1 MIFSLLSPRWGP
13 RHDKDLYKEC
23 LERCRTLACCARV
36 CTSFLDPAL
45 DVLWRAL
52 NSIHPILQLLPITT
66 IDRTVSSPCHDLEYG
81 QYANLRTP
89 LCLQVMLTEV
99 TPARWARFQQY
110 AQRVRVLIRPN
121 AIDYV
126 HQSVWMLLGSLL
138 QGAPLLP
145 RLVRLS
151 LDILVNRPADYLCLL
166 SPSLRNLELSFN
178 DNSREIL
185 RGMEAPIALAFL
197 QVVIPKVPDLETLLL
212 PSHSTRRFCEKFVQ
226 SLAGFAT
233 LRSLHIGH
241 SNLPVNHAA
250 LLALSHMSSLH
261 SLHITLSPGH
271 NARGNG
277 SSRRSPTYI
286 FPCLQDLNI
295 DGTLGDLAQFFDSAE
310 LQTLIKLTISAK
322 PNVGLEPDWKVAV
335 HLILATLPQGLRS
348 LRFMTSEYCHKFP
361 KSSTTYSVLE
371 LFEPC
376 LSFINLEVFEAIF
389 CVYEPH
395 LGDEDI
401 IGLASAWP
409 KLHIM
414 CISYYDSWV
423 QPSPLRRPTV
433 RTLIELAQ
441 LAQRC
446 PSLHEFEVSTLDVSS
461 MCAKGAIPAACHR
474 GLRALKIHTLVGG
487 TTVDNL
493 SDFALMLDSL
503 FPRLDT
509 NATDIKPVK
518 CDVGAL
524 LEDVQA
530 QRRQEQQDDTFLT
543 QDDEV

>member
-1 MIFSLLSPRWGP
+1 
-13 RHDKDLYKEC
+13 
-23 LERCRTLACCARV
+23 
-36 CTSFLDPAL
+36 
-45 DVLWRAL
+45 
-52 NSIHPILQLLPITT
+52 
-66 IDRTVSSPCHDLEYG
+66 
-81 QYANLRTP
+81 
-89 LCLQVMLTEV
+89 
-99 TPARWARFQQY
+99 
-110 AQRVRVLIRPN
+110 
-121 AIDYV
+121 
-126 HQSVWMLLGSLL
+126 
-138 QGAPLLP
+138 
-145 RLVRLS
+145 
-151 LDILVNRPADYLCLL
+151 
-166 SPSLRNLELSFN
+166 
-178 DNSREIL
+178 
-185 RGMEAPIALAFL
+185 
-197 QVVIPKVPDLETLLL
+197 
-212 PSHSTRRFCEKFVQ
+212 
-226 SLAGFAT
+226 
-233 LRSLHIGH
+233 
-241 SNLPVNHAA
+241 
-250 LLALSHMSSLH
+250 MSSLH

-389 CVYEPH
+389 CVYQPH